1 MGHVRSSIN
10 NPETNVNTLWNTTKK
25 IIDRYPILFIGLAI
39 YLYYFFTSFNF
50 FKHIGERR
58 SFFDYILQFDSL
70 FFMWLAAFAF
80 SQFKKIQKSYKDE
93 RERMREMERIVDQQR
108 ISQQIIN
115 DITTLLQDNVN
126 NPLAVISL
134 TTQEI
139 RKRMGGDSELLRGIE
154 RIETALHRIHGTV
167 RDLKAY
173 EEQKVLEMTSRPFG
187 NQDKPK

>member
-1 MGHVRSSIN
+1 
-10 NPETNVNTLWNTTKK
+10 
-25 IIDRYPILFIGLAI
+25 
-39 YLYYFFTSFNF
+39 
-50 FKHIGERR
+50 
-58 SFFDYILQFDSL
+58 
-70 FFMWLAAFAF
+70 
-80 SQFKKIQKSYKDE
+80 
-93 RERMREMERIVDQQR
+93 
-108 ISQQIIN
+108 
-115 DITTLLQDNVN
+115 LLQDNVN

-154 RIETALHRIHGTV
+154 RIETALNRIHGTV